1 MEHTGLV
8 RGHHAFDKDCTVCR
22 LQAENKKL
30 REATDWLLEE
40 YHFMSHKMTEINNI
54 VQPLWGELRERR
66 NDYQLIEKFVEQIQK
81 EGIEQALKGE

>member
-30 REATDWLLEE
+30 REIKCPPISDGDSCICPIEELEGRI
-40 YHFMSHKMTEINNI
+40 KRVCDLINN
-54 VQPLWGELRERR
+54 
-66 NDYQLIEKFVEQIQK
+66 
-81 EGIEQALKGE
+81 EGKVSKWKILNWLNEPRAEG